1 MNPEVHVPSDSPPLR
16 KHSTV
21 ISRQRGEGGG
31 AYPGLILCW
40 IRHCF
45 FWGGGQTD
53 LYVSVSGFSLNR
65 KIIYF
70 IWVVNS

>member
-31 AYPGLILCW
+31 GVPRPHLVLDTPL
-40 IRHCF
+40 F
-45 FWGGGQTD
+45 FWGGANR
-53 LYVSVSGFSLNR
+53 SLCECFW
-65 KIIYF
+65 IFIESQDY